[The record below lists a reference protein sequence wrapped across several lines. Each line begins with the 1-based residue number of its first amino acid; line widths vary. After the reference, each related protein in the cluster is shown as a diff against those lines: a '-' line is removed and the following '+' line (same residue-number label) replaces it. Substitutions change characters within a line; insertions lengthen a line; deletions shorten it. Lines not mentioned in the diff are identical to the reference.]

1 MSEDEIETWKT
12 PSLRLDGLSALVTG
26 AGRGIGAGL
35 AIALAEAGADVIA
48 ASRTGAELERV
59 AARIRGLGRVA
70 TPVVCD
76 VTDDG
81 QVADL
86 FAGLS
91 RLDILVNNA
100 GTNIPEPF
108 LDVSVENLD
117 HVLTLNVRAAFRVAQ
132 AAAAKMRAG
141 GRGGAI
147 LNVSSQLGHVGSGNR
162 TVYCMTKHGIEGLTK
177 AMAIDLA
184 EARIRVNAIGPTFIE
199 TPMTRPM
206 LADEGFRRDV
216 LSRIP
221 WGEIGQVDDLMGA
234 TVFLCSPAAR
244 LITGASLVIDGGWTA
259 R

>member
-1 MSEDEIETWKT
+1 MSDDEIETLKT
-12 PSLRLDGLSALVTG
+12 PSMRLDGLTALVTG

-48 ASRTGAELERV
+48 VSRTGEELERV
-59 AARIRGLGRVA
+59 AERIRGLGRQA
-70 TPVVCD
+70 TPEVCD
-76 VTDDG
+76 VTDDAQLAG
-81 QVADL
+81 L

-100 GTNIPEPF
+100 GINIPQPF
-108 LDVSVENLD
+108 LEVTAENLD
-117 HVLTLNVRAAFRVAQ
+117 YVLGLNVRAAFRVAQ
-132 AAAAKMRAG
+132 AAAAKMNEG

-147 LNVSSQLGHVGSGNR
+147 VNISSQLGHVGSAKR

-206 LADEGFRRDV
+206 LADEDFRQDV

-221 WGEIGQVDDLMGA
+221 WGEIGRVDDLMGA

>member
-1 MSEDEIETWKT
+1 MSEDEIETWTT
-12 PSLRLDGLSALVTG
+12 PSMRLDGLTALVTG

-35 AIALAEAGADVIA
+35 AIALAEAGADVVAI
-48 ASRTGAELERV
+48 SRTGTELERV
-59 AARIRGLGRVA
+59 AARISGLGRRA
-70 TPVVCD
+70 TAEVCD
-76 VTDDG
+76 VTDDAQLG
-81 QVADL
+81 KL
-86 FAGLS
+86 FAALP

-100 GTNIPEPF
+100 GVNVPQPF
-108 LDVSVENLD
+108 LEVAAENLD
-117 HVLTLNVRAAFRVAQ
+117 LMLTLNLRAAFRVAQ
-132 AAAAKMRAG
+132 GAAAKMRRG

-147 LNVSSQLGHVGSGNR
+147 VNVSSQLGHVGSGER

-184 EARIRVNAIGPTFIE
+184 AERIRVNAIGPTFIE

-206 LADEGFRRDV
+206 LADEGFRKEV
-216 LSRIP
+216 LARIP
-221 WGEIGQVDDLMGA
+221 WGEIGRVDDLMGA